1 VVARRLGVPATLFIL
16 LATFPAIATAADCT
30 AGSSASDSFVTAEV
44 GCTNS
49 GDTPQEPEN
58 SPAEQDPDLSQ
69 SKWVPTCPEDP
80 ALAAECLA
88 ESGCEVD
95 EVPWHR
101 IGNQFGEWVVVA
113 SECRSTSPTITPAS
127 VATAFRRIPLPEL
140 DSITQPAAKTLV
152 NFDTIFYVEAETLDR
167 SIRLLGQDVDL
178 TITPSRFRWTFG
190 DGTDQVTT
198 TPGHAYPAKTV
209 THRYQRAHVTV
220 EHQVQVTWTAT
231 WRVNNGPWQDVPGS
245 VTITGPST
253 PLRIAE
259 AVPLLTGG
267 DR

>member
-1 VVARRLGVPATLFIL
+1 MVAF
-16 LATFPAIATAADCT
+16 LATAVLASLLYT
-30 AGSSASDSFVTAEV
+30 AGSVDTCSSVALAEGNEMSTLV
-44 GCTNS
+44 ECTDAGLGSQPNA
-49 GDTPQEPEN
+49 GGAGEPEYSAYEWRPICGAVGGPPSILTDTCDPLFN
-58 SPAEQDPDLSQ
+58 CSPDQ
-69 SKWVPTCPEDP
+69 VPSRRYG
-80 ALAAECLA
+80 L
-88 ESGCEVD
+88 
-95 EVPWHR
+95 R
-101 IGNQFGEWVVVA
+101 NGEWFPLQTA
-113 SECRSTSPTITPAS
+113 CRGGTNSPTITPAA
-127 VATAFRRIPLPEL
+127 VATAFQRIPLPEL
-140 DSITQPAAKTLV
+140 HSITQPAAKTLV

-167 SIRLLGQDVDL
+167 GIRLLGQDVDL

-198 TPGHAYPAKTV
+198 TPGRAYPAKTV